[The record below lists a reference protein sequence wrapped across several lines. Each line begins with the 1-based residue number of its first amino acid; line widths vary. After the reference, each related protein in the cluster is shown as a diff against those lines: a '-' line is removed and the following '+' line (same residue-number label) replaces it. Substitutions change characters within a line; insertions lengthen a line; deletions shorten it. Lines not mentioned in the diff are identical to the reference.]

1 LGADS
6 AASPR
11 GAPDGAK
18 EQDMTE
24 WLEWSGVDAI
34 ADLTAESLVDVMFED
49 AAAYE
54 TLPCAEVP
62 WDRRL
67 NPVVMWRPHAPDT
80 PGGLKHSFR

>member
-1 LGADS
+1 
-6 AASPR
+6 
-11 GAPDGAK
+11 
-18 EQDMTE
+18 MTE

-54 TLPCAEVP
+54 TLRCAEVP

-67 NPVVMWRPHAPDT
+67 NPVVMWRPTYPRCRA
-80 PGGLKHSFR
+80 G